1 MSRAARRARDRIEDA
16 LIDAEGTAALLTVV
30 VRRVDTFEQ
39 GPDFMRYVGVI
50 ERHLR
55 RDMEELREV
64 FTEAGTGRVRRK
76 CSVVDLRQ
84 PSDGGAR

>member
-1 MSRAARRARDRIEDA
+1 MIEDA
-16 LIDAEGTAALLTVV
+16 LIDAEGTAALLTVI

-55 RDMEELREV
+55 RDMEALRET
-64 FTEAGTGRVRRK
+64 FTEAHRRRLRK
-76 CSVVDLRQ
+76 CSVVALRQ

>member
-1 MSRAARRARDRIEDA
+1 MNRTRAPLDMIEDA
-16 LIDAEGTAALLTVV
+16 LIDAEGTARLLTVI
-30 VRRVDTFEQ
+30 VRRVDTFDE

>member
-1 MSRAARRARDRIEDA
+1 MRRTARRARDRIEDA
-16 LIDAEGTAALLTVV
+16 LIDVEATARLLTVI
-30 VRRVDTFEQ
+30 VRRVDTFDQ

-64 FTEAGTGRVRRK
+64 FTGAGTRRAHRK
-76 CSVVDLRQ
+76 CSVVALRQ
-84 PSDGGAR
+84 PSDGDAQ